1 MGTTLY
7 KLTAEMQMLLDMAED
22 PECDPQAIADTL
34 EGLQYDMDEKFE
46 SYCCVLRQLEADQ
59 YAVETEEK
67 RFNKKKQTIKNNID
81 RMKQAMQN
89 AMVVSGRKEVRA
101 GLFNVKLQNNGG
113 LKPIVFDGEVPDEF
127 VRFVPQNDT
136 AAIRAY
142 LDGLGDG
149 ECEWAHYGD
158 RGQHIAIK

>member
-46 SYCCVLRQLEADQ
+46 RYCCVLRQLEADQ

-67 RFNKKKQTIKNNID
+67 RVNKK
-81 RMKQAMQN
+81 
-89 AMVVSGRKEVRA
+89 
-101 GLFNVKLQNNGG
+101 
-113 LKPIVFDGEVPDEF
+113 
-127 VRFVPQNDT
+127 
-136 AAIRAY
+136 
-142 LDGLGDG
+142 
-149 ECEWAHYGD
+149 
-158 RGQHIAIK
+158 